1 MSTLVSNKKIR
12 RDYEILETFQAGIEL
27 KGFEVK
33 SVKAGQGSLDGAYV
47 SIRGGEAFLV
57 NSTIPAFQPA
67 NAPQD
72 YDPERPRKLLLRKK
86 EIRELA
92 DREKEGGLT
101 IVPLKLYTKARFV
114 KVELALVRGKKKHDK
129 RETIKRKDM
138 QRDTERS
145 FKKRFR

>member
-1 MSTLVSNKKIR
+1 MSTLVSNKKIA
-12 RDYEILETFQAGIEL
+12 RDYEILETYQAGIEL

-33 SVKAGQGSLDGAYV
+33 SVKASQGSLDGAYI
-47 SIRGGEAFLV
+47 SIRGNEAFLV
-57 NSTIPAFQPA
+57 NATIPAFQPA

-72 YDPERPRKLLLRKK
+72 YDPERPRKLLLHKREIK
-86 EIRELA
+86 ELSE
-92 DREKEGGLT
+92 REKEGGLT
-101 IVPLKLYTKARFV
+101 IVPLKLYTKTRFV
-114 KVELALVRGKKKHDK
+114 KIELALVRGKKKHDK

>member
-1 MSTLVSNKKIR
+1 MSTLVSNKKIA
-12 RDYEILETFQAGIEL
+12 RDYEILETYQAGIEL

-33 SVKAGQGSLDGAYV
+33 SVKASQGSLDGAYI
-47 SIRGGEAFLV
+47 SIRGSEAFLV
-57 NSTIPAFQPA
+57 NATIPAFQPA

-72 YDPERPRKLLLRKK
+72 YDPERPRKLLLHKREIK
-86 EIRELA
+86 ELSE
-92 DREKEGGLT
+92 REKEGGLT
-101 IVPLKLYTKARFV
+101 IVPLKLYTKTRFV
-114 KVELALVRGKKKHDK
+114 KIELALVRGKKKHDK